1 LVVKLHGKSAR
12 ALQQSGGAAHGLQRI
27 TRVDGIDQV
36 RNQFAIA
43 VGAEVV
49 TPVLQL
55 AAQGCV
61 VVDVPTMQNSH
72 ARARAGLGVG
82 ALTELGLGRLQK
94 RKR

>member
-1 LVVKLHGKSAR
+1 VELHDKSAR
-12 ALQQSGGAAHGLQRI
+12 ALQQSGGTAHGLQRI
-27 TRVDGIDQV
+27 ARVDGIDQV

-43 VGAEVV
+43 VGAEEV

-61 VVDVPTMQNSH
+61 VVDVPPMHNGH
-72 ARARAGLGVG
+72 ARARPGLGVG
-82 ALTELGLGRLQK
+82 ALTELGLRRLQK